1 MSNKFKDMGQTTKHT
16 IFFDD
21 IMNIKNFN
29 LNKIKKDGKSYKNI
43 LIYQIGYMTIKDQ
56 KYLKIS
62 SANLL

>member
-43 LIYQIGYMTIKDQ
+43 LIY
-56 KYLKIS
+56 
-62 SANLL
+62 